1 MSKRPYQHLPPLEH
15 RPDGSPYR
23 ITPPQ
28 KRRAS
33 GLIRRECCN
42 CEDGNCLALDDG
54 DTCACPQMISFS
66 VCCKW
71 FRWAVLPLDRTL
83 EAEIYRDRDL
93 KRCAECGGV
102 FVPKSN
108 PGQILPGLRRQSFTG
123 GRKQKVNGKGGLLWT
138 VKSGI
143 SLDLQG
149 SASPQPGRLVSFIIR
164 PGKRASNRPTK
175 HAMTNTIYI
184 HQPEKAFS
192 FTRLPNF
199 LFEAPTFQPLS
210 TKRRCCMPLSC
221 AGRSCPGR
229 TAGRTSTGGSTCTTH
244 LRGGRFAPLR
254 AAESGQHPAGVAVC
268 GAGGNPET
276 GLWKTQPHL
285 PEIYEAVPNTDFK
298 KSGYGTPEG

>member
-1 MSKRPYQHLPPLEH
+1 MSKVPIKHLPPLEH

-102 FVPKSN
+102 LFRAPTGAETARTA
-108 PGQILPGLRRQSFTG
+108 PPEFTG
-123 GRKQKVNGKGGLLWT
+123 GRKQKVNGKRR
-138 VKSGI
+138 
-143 SLDLQG
+143 
-149 SASPQPGRLVSFIIR
+149 SAVDS
-164 PGKRASNRPTK
+164 
-175 HAMTNTIYI
+175 
-184 HQPEKAFS
+184 
-192 FTRLPNF
+192 
-199 LFEAPTFQPLS
+199 
-210 TKRRCCMPLSC
+210 
-221 AGRSCPGR
+221 
-229 TAGRTSTGGSTCTTH
+229 
-244 LRGGRFAPLR
+244 
-254 AAESGQHPAGVAVC
+254 
-268 GAGGNPET
+268 
-276 GLWKTQPHL
+276 
-285 PEIYEAVPNTDFK
+285 
-298 KSGYGTPEG
+298 

>member
-83 EAEIYRDRDL
+83 GSGDL
-93 KRCAECGGV
+93 PGQGLETPVRSAAGV

-108 PGQILPGLRRQSFTG
+108 RGKYCPDCAARVHRRQKTESERKRRSAVGQLRAGKALICKAPQALNRGGWYHLSF
-123 GRKQKVNGKGGLLWT
+123 
-138 VKSGI
+138 
-143 SLDLQG
+143 
-149 SASPQPGRLVSFIIR
+149 A
-164 PGKRASNRPTK
+164 PGKRASNRPQ
-175 HAMTNTIYI
+175 NT
-184 HQPEKAFS
+184 
-192 FTRLPNF
+192 L
-199 LFEAPTFQPLS
+199 
-210 TKRRCCMPLSC
+210 
-221 AGRSCPGR
+221 
-229 TAGRTSTGGSTCTTH
+229 
-244 LRGGRFAPLR
+244 
-254 AAESGQHPAGVAVC
+254 
-268 GAGGNPET
+268 
-276 GLWKTQPHL
+276 
-285 PEIYEAVPNTDFK
+285 
-298 KSGYGTPEG
+298 